1 MKQVVPYATPHFL
14 VDDEGAIFPLLGLL
28 VTDEHIEG
36 SEDGL
41 HTFPVLNMGLIYDGW
56 ENDIQG
62 GHGDAIVPFLN
73 RGSWLYEKA
82 RNFAVNISGEIEV
95 EADFDAYCEAM
106 GLKIVNF

>member
-1 MKQVVPYATPHFL
+1 MVS
-14 VDDEGAIFPLLGLL
+14 DEGDIFPLLGLL

-41 HTFPVLNMGLIYDGW
+41 HTFPVLNMGLIYDEW
-56 ENDIQG
+56 EHDIQG
-62 GHGDAIVPFLN
+62 GHGNTIVSYLR
-73 RGSWLYEKA
+73 RGNWLYNKA
-82 RNFAVNISGEIEV
+82 LNFAVHTGGEIEL

>member
-1 MKQVVPYATPHFL
+1 M
-14 VDDEGAIFPLLGLL
+14 LGLL
-28 VTDEHIEG
+28 VTDDEH
-36 SEDGL
+36 GL
-41 HTFPVLNMGLIYDGW
+41 HTYPVLNMGLIYDGW

-82 RNFAVNISGEIEV
+82 RNFAVNIGGEIEV